1 MQKYLI
7 ILCILFSGFHGFSQQ
22 DAMAQMPQEQAF
34 ADTVNGLR
42 TELIVLKNK
51 NGMVVG
57 ITNFGARIVS
67 ILVPDRNGK
76 TTSVVV
82 GFDSVQNYVHAKA
95 PYYGAIVGRYANRI
109 ANGELTINDQIY
121 SLSKNN
127 NGNTNH
133 GGFIGFHNR
142 VWTVESKTERSVTL
156 SYFSKDMEEGFPGN
170 VTVTVT
176 YQLSKKNEISI
187 LYNAITDKET
197 VINLTNHAFFNLN
210 GEGSTSITNHILK
223 IEADAFTPT
232 NDKVLPTGE
241 VRSVATTVFD
251 FRQAKVIATDINS
264 SDEQLA
270 LGSGYDHNFVL
281 RQKAGEKTPLAAT
294 ITSPVT
300 GITLKVFTDQ
310 PGLQF
315 FSGNFFKGLDTGRTG
330 NPIVYRSAF
339 CLEPQH
345 FPDAPH
351 HVNFPSTI
359 LKPGQNFTSI
369 SKYRFLRNKKN
380 GLNIK

>member
-1 MQKYLI
+1 MQKFLI
-7 ILCILFSGFHGFSQQ
+7 ILFFLFDGLPGFSQQ
-22 DAMAQMPQEQAF
+22 DALAQMPQEQAF

-82 GFDSVQNYVHAKA
+82 GFDSLENYVHAKA

-142 VWTVESKTERSVTL
+142 VWAVVSKTKRFVML
-156 SYFSKDMEEGFPGN
+156 SYLSKDLEEGFPGN
-170 VTVTVT
+170 VNVTVT
-176 YQLSKKNEISI
+176 YLLSKKNELSI
-187 LYNAITDKET
+187 LYHGTTDKET

-210 GEGSTSITNHILK
+210 GEGLSSITNHILK
-223 IEADAFTPT
+223 VEADAFTPI
-232 NDKVLPTGE
+232 NDKVLPTGKIKN
-241 VRSVATTVFD
+241 VTNTVFD
-251 FRQAKVIATDINS
+251 FRQAKAIATDINS
-264 SDEQLA
+264 SDEQLVLA
-270 LGSGYDHNFVL
+270 GGYDHNFVL
-281 RQKAGEKTPLAAT
+281 RKQPGKTTPLAAT
-294 ITSPVT
+294 ITSPVS

-330 NPIVYRSAF
+330 KPIVYRSAF

-351 HVNFPSTI
+351 HANFPSTI
-359 LKPGQNFTSI
+359 LTPGQSFNSI
-369 SKYRFLRNKKN
+369 SRYRFYETKKELKIN
-380 GLNIK
+380 